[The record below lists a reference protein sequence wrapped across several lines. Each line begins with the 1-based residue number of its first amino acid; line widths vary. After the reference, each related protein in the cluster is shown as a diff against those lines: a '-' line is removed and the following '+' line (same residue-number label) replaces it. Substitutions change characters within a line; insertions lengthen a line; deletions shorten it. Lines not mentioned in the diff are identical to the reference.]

1 MNETFCIEIK
11 GGNMINLYKKNEEKI
26 INILFKSTGTIYILG
41 SVLYIIGFYHPSTL
55 IIFMNLLL
63 VGLFFT
69 FAKYTPKQNIKGDKL
84 CK

>member
-1 MNETFCIEIK
+1 MVNW
-11 GGNMINLYKKNEEKI
+11 YKKNEEKI
-26 INILFKSTGTIYILG
+26 INTLFKFTGIIYII
-41 SVLYIIGFYHPSTL
+41 SSILYIIGFYHPSTL